1 MRVVLF
7 KVNHLG
13 DNVVFLPV
21 VQTLRR
27 LRPDWRIIVITA
39 APELPL
45 YATDVP
51 PRKIWT
57 APSRLAFH
65 HAWRKP
71 WVWAKWLARLRAE
84 KPDAILLS
92 YDQCNSAHLLS
103 KFSGAPVRIG
113 TRQAFLKVHGSLT
126 VDVPRPA
133 SRKIVDWN
141 WEMGRALFAATGQTG
156 WPVEP
161 PPPSLGHLAGPL
173 RASRE
178 RLVVIHAGARNEI
191 RRWGAGRMAAVGA
204 RLHEAG
210 WPVVWIDRP
219 DTAVAALGSP
229 LLRQRCDSLSDLASL
244 LARASLFLCN
254 NSGPLHL
261 ASALGTPIVAVSGP
275 SSYDWDPYWHPE
287 RNRILRMPGL
297 ACIACEDSGTGTD
310 ACVNESAPS
319 ICLHHWT
326 VEAVTKACLEVLAV
340 HTGDGIEA
348 ATSASP

>member
-21 VQTLRR
+21 VQTIRR
-27 LRPDWRIIVITA
+27 LRPDWRITVITA

-45 YATDVP
+45 YAADVP
-51 PRKIWT
+51 EAQIWT

-65 HAWRKP
+65 HAWRRP
-71 WVWAKWLARLRAE
+71 WTWTSWLARLRAE

-92 YDQCNSAHLLS
+92 YDQCNSAHLLA
-103 KFSGAPVRIG
+103 KFSGASVRVG

-141 WEMGRALFAATGQTG
+141 WAMGRALFAATGQAG

-161 PPPSLGHLAGPL
+161 PPPALTHLAGPL
-173 RASRE
+173 RGPRD

-191 RRWGAGRMAAVGA
+191 RRWGAKRMAAVGG

-210 WPVVWIDRP
+210 WQVVWIDRP
-219 DTAVAALGSP
+219 DTALPDLGYP
-229 LLRQRCDSLSDLASL
+229 LLRQRCESLSELASL

-261 ASALGTPIVAVSGP
+261 ASALGTPLVAVSGP
-275 SSYDWDPYWHPE
+275 SSYDWDPYWHPQ

-297 ACIACEDSGTGTD
+297 ACIACEDSGTGID
-310 ACVNESAPS
+310 SCANASAPS

-326 VEAVTKACLEVLAV
+326 VEAVTKVCREALSANMGDQREV
-340 HTGDGIEA
+340 A
-348 ATSASP
+348 AGSST

>member
-1 MRVVLF
+1 MRLVLF

-21 VQTLRR
+21 VQAIKR
-27 LRPDWRIIVITA
+27 LRPDWRMTVITA

-45 YATDVP
+45 YAADLP
-51 PRKIWT
+51 AAQIWT

-71 WVWAKWLARLRAE
+71 WVWAGWLARLRAE
-84 KPDAILLS
+84 RPDAILLS
-92 YDQCNSAHLLS
+92 YDQCNSAHLLA
-103 KFSGAPVRIG
+103 KFSGARVRIG
-113 TRQAFLKVHGSLT
+113 VRQAFLKVAGSMS
-126 VDVPRPA
+126 VEVPRPA

-141 WEMGRALFAATGQTG
+141 WEMGRALFTATGQTG
-156 WPVEP
+156 WPEKP
-161 PPPSLGHLAGPL
+161 PPPSLGHLASPL
-173 RASRE
+173 RPRRE

-191 RRWGAGRMAAVGA
+191 RRWGVGRMAAVGA

-210 WPVVWIDRP
+210 WQVVWIDRP
-219 DTAVAALGSP
+219 DTTVPDLGSS
-229 LLRQRCDSLSDLASL
+229 LLRRRCDSLSDLVSIL
-244 LARASLFLCN
+244 ERASLFLCN

-310 ACVNESAPS
+310 YCANESTPS

-326 VEAVTKACLEVLAV
+326 VEAVTKACRESLAA
-340 HTGDGIEA
+340 HTGGIEA
-348 ATSASP
+348 ATSTSP